1 MLVSKGSIDMNYA
14 HRQPIHKTCSRLTAV
29 FVGTLFCLTFM
40 TSTRYANAET
50 LHALLVI
57 MDTNPL
63 LGTAMQANEA
73 NITHLLRIIER
84 ESGMQ
89 IRKKHLR
96 ESRDEA
102 RIANIRD
109 WINTI
114 RLHEDDVLFLYFSG
128 TGKALGT
135 QPTEEYLALQDG
147 LLYQSELRRDMQHPP
162 CRLKL
167 LVTDRCDNIVEI
179 PEDLPPHAP
188 VDTVKIDALFR
199 KHQGFLHL
207 TSATGS
213 EFGWADAREGG
224 LLTHALLHTIDA
236 DVHAN
241 TWKDLLKDIQET
253 TDELFQAAYPNLSA
267 YAKALIKEKGIKHQ
281 IPKAYSLPTHIESD
295 TPRETETLWAFTNR
309 DAPFSLQVGPNQKNY
324 QRYDY
329 IIFGIELKQDAYV
342 VILNWA
348 ADGQFKCL
356 LPNTEQEDN
365 WMRAGQHLI
374 PNRDSTFDIKLKRT
388 GTEKF
393 KILALRA
400 REDSSA
406 IAHLFP
412 PKDEGVLGQRR
423 TALERDILQI
433 LQNIS
438 TQDWDESSFAAQ
450 VLETER

>member
-1 MLVSKGSIDMNYA
+1 MNYP
-14 HRQPIHKTCSRLTAV
+14 HKHPIRKIGCRLASLL
-29 FVGTLFCLTFM
+29 VGIVFCLTFM

-73 NITHLLRIIER
+73 HITHLLRIIER

-89 IRKKHLR
+89 VRKKHLR
-96 ESRDEA
+96 ESRHEA

-109 WINTI
+109 WLTTI
-114 RLHEDDVLFLYFSG
+114 RLQEDDVLFLYFSG
-128 TGKALGT
+128 TGTARGT
-135 QPTEEYLALQDG
+135 QPTEEYIVLQDG
-147 LLYQSELRRDMQHPP
+147 LLYQSDLQREMQHTPA

-167 LVTDRCDNIVEI
+167 LVTDRCDNILEL
-179 PEDLPPHAP
+179 PEDLHPHPPA
-188 VDTVKIDALFR
+188 DTAKIDALFR

-207 TSATGS
+207 TSATSS

-224 LLTHALLHTIDA
+224 LLTYALLHTIDA
-236 DVHAN
+236 DVHPN
-241 TWKDLLKDIQET
+241 TWKYLFEDIQKT
-253 TDELFQAAYPNLSA
+253 TDELFQRAYPNLSF
-267 YAKALIKEKGIKHQ
+267 YTKHRLKESGIKHQ
-281 IPKAYSLPTHIESD
+281 TPKAYALPRHIEGD
-295 TPRETETLWAFTNR
+295 APRETETLWTFTNP
-309 DAPFSLQVGPNQKNY
+309 DALFSLRAGPDKKNY

-329 IIFGIELKQDAYV
+329 IILGIELKQDAYV

-356 LPNTEQEDN
+356 LPNTEQANN
-365 WMRAGQHLI
+365 WMPAGQHLI
-374 PNRDSTFDIKLKRT
+374 PNRNSAFDIRLKWA

-406 IAHLFP
+406 ITNLFP
-412 PKDEGVLGQRR
+412 PNDEGAAEQRR
-423 TALERDILQI
+423 TAIERDILRI

-438 TQDWDESSFAAQ
+438 TRDWGESSFAIQ
-450 VLETER
+450 VHD

>member
-1 MLVSKGSIDMNYA
+1 MNYA
-14 HRQPIHKTCSRLTAV
+14 HRQSIRKTCSRLTAV

-89 IRKKHLR
+89 VRKKRLR
-96 ESRDEA
+96 ESRHEA

-109 WINTI
+109 WLNTI

-128 TGKALGT
+128 PGKALGT
-135 QPTEEYLALQDG
+135 QPAEEYLALQDG
-147 LLYQSELRRDMQHPP
+147 LLYQSDLRRDVQHTPA

-167 LVTDRCDNIVEI
+167 LVTDRCDDIVEI
-179 PEDLPPHAP
+179 PEDLHPHPPA
-188 VDTVKIDALFR
+188 DTVKIDALFR

-224 LLTHALLHTIDA
+224 LLTHAFLHTIDA

-241 TWKDLLKDIQET
+241 TWKYLFKDIQET
-253 TDELFQAAYPNLSA
+253 TDELFQVAYPNLSF
-267 YAKALIKEKGIKHQ
+267 YTKARIKERGIKHQ
-281 IPKAYSLPTHIESD
+281 TPKAYSLPTHIESD

-309 DAPFSLQVGPNQKNY
+309 DSPFSLQGGPNKKNY

-329 IIFGIELKQDAYV
+329 IIFGIELEQDAYV

-356 LPNTEQEDN
+356 LPNTKQEDN
-365 WMRAGQHLI
+365 WMPAGQHLI
-374 PNRDSTFDIKLKRT
+374 PNRDSTFDIKLKRA

-400 REDSSA
+400 GEDSSA
-406 IAHLFP
+406 IARLFSP
-412 PKDEGVLGQRR
+412 NNEGVLGQRR
-423 TALERDILQI
+423 TAIERNILRI
-433 LQNIS
+433 LQNMS
-438 TQDWDESSFAAQ
+438 TQDWGESSFAIQ
-450 VLETER
+450 VDEAER

>member
-1 MLVSKGSIDMNYA
+1 MNYA
-14 HRQPIHKTCSRLTAV
+14 HRQPMRKTCSRLTAV

-57 MDTNPL
+57 MDTSPL
-63 LGTAMQANEA
+63 LGTTMQANEA

-89 IRKKHLR
+89 VRKKRLR
-96 ESRDEA
+96 ESRHEA

-109 WINTI
+109 WLNTI
-114 RLHEDDVLFLYFSG
+114 QLHEDDVLFLYFSS

-147 LLYQSELRRDMQHPP
+147 LLYQSDLRRDMQHTPT

-167 LVTDRCDNIVEI
+167 LVTDRCDDIVEI
-179 PEDLPPHAP
+179 PEDLHPHAP
-188 VDTVKIDALFR
+188 ADTVKIDALFR

-207 TSATGS
+207 TSATGN

-224 LLTHALLHTIDA
+224 LLTYALLHTIDA
-236 DVHAN
+236 DADVHPN
-241 TWKDLLKDIQET
+241 TWKYLFKDIQKT
-253 TDELFQAAYPNLSA
+253 TDELFQRAYPNLSV
-267 YAKALIKEKGIKHQ
+267 YTKERIKESGIKHQ
-281 IPKAYSLPTHIESD
+281 TPKAYALPTHIESD
-295 TPRETETLWAFTNR
+295 APRGTETLWAFTNP
-309 DAPFSLQVGPNQKNY
+309 DAPFSLRVGPNKKEY
-324 QRYDY
+324 QRYEY
-329 IIFGIELKQDAYV
+329 ITFGIELKQDAYV

-356 LPNTEQEDN
+356 LPNTKQEDN
-365 WMRAGQHLI
+365 WMPAGQHLI
-374 PNRDSTFDIKLKRT
+374 PNRDSTFDIKLKRA

-393 KILALRA
+393 KILALRV

-406 IAHLFP
+406 IARLFP
-412 PKDEGVLGQRR
+412 PNDEGVSGQRR
-423 TALERDILQI
+423 TALEGDILRI
-433 LQNIS
+433 LQNMS
-438 TQDWDESSFAAQ
+438 TQDWGESSFAIQ
-450 VLETER
+450 VHEAER